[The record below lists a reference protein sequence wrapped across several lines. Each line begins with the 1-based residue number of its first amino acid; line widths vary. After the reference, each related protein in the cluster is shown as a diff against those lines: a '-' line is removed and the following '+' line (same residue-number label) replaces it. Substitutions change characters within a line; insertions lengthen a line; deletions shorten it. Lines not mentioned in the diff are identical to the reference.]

1 MEYIIF
7 ILKILFIL
15 ITLFSF
21 TVKGVKASLK
31 NVCDD
36 DGTDSD
42 DSNQN
47 KYLDPNLA
55 IAVVAIISLV
65 GHYYM
70 SKFKRFAAHQRVILF
85 IQISLILFSLVIHIL
100 RNHTNFCDADGQED
114 IERLD
119 KLIETLEVITFWGF
133 VTVILLI
140 SGFILYHNF
149 QYAKLVLEQA
159 SEIMETILQRTKSRQ
174 HQQQMETMK
183 ITKEDMVSSLS
194 WWMALF
200 LSFEIILL
208 IITKYTNNVDYA
220 LLLIG

>member
-1 MEYIIF
+1 MDRTEYIIF

-15 ITLFSF
+15 ISLFTF

-36 DGTDSD
+36 DGTDSE
-42 DSNQN
+42 DSDQN
-47 KYLDPNLA
+47 KYLDPNLV
-55 IAVVAIISLV
+55 IAVVSIISLV

-70 SKFKRFAAHQRVILF
+70 AKFKRFAAHQRVILF

-100 RNHTNFCDADGQED
+100 RNHTNFCDTDGQED
-114 IERLD
+114 IDRLG

-133 VTVILLI
+133 ATVILLI

-159 SEIMETILQRTKSRQ
+159 SEIIETILQRTKTRQ
-174 HQQQMETMK
+174 QKMD
-183 ITKEDMVSSLS
+183 ITKEDMLSSLS

-208 IITKYTNNVDYA
+208 IIAKYTNNLDYA